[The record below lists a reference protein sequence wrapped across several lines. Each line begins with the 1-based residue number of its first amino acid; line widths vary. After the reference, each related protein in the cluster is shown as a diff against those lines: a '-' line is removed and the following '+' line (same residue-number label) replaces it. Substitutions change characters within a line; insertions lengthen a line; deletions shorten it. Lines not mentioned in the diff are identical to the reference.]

1 MWIQGAGLQAAEYD
15 EPGFQSSVK
24 YEQDPWPATGLRIDG
39 SAFKLE
45 ARSRSSR
52 ERRGFRRGE
61 HTSIVTARASTS
73 ASVPHASL
81 GPPPASHPPL
91 APIDAAVTRDCAT
104 SVRIQAHHA
113 PLTRSSIAHKV
124 AVSISI
130 YPWSVPP
137 PASLHS
143 AAQTPPATLA
153 VLGAAAHAKA
163 HGTIDL
169 LSHPAYTSASS
180 KATGGCGWVWIRCTT
195 MQLLLQAGSW
205 GGEDREPKETGTTTS
220 MSANTSLPIRTVTFS
235 PYPTPRQ
242 LRATSGKLG
251 RMERERKEVESN
263 LGARMNTDPTT
274 STSQGRVAIKGNGTE
289 NNEGRRTSYP
299 GASARYEPDAGAGGQ
314 EGGCR
319 EGNDVDFRADRA
331 RTRAPDPRSPAHEAR
346 GARRVVGVYDEDEV
360 PGRSMSFHGDGGSL
374 HNRPAHEICPDL
386 YVAG

>member
-1 MWIQGAGLQAAEYD
+1 MDNGALSSESTEETDLKQTLPDIARQKCKGWKANGRLLSLEARKAMWIQGAGLQAAEYD

-220 MSANTSLPIRTVTFS
+220 MSANTSLPIRVRTSMSGGSWVCIRCTS
-235 PYPTPRQ
+235 MQ

-274 STSQGRVAIKGNGTE
+274 STSVRRCGRM
-289 NNEGRRTSYP
+289 RP
-299 GASARYEPDAGAGGQ
+299 GVDPLYRDVAGAGG
-314 EGGCR
+314 
-319 EGNDVDFRADRA
+319 D
-331 RTRAPDPRSPAHEAR
+331 
-346 GARRVVGVYDEDEV
+346 
-360 PGRSMSFHGDGGSL
+360 
-374 HNRPAHEICPDL
+374 
-386 YVAG
+386 